1 CHCERGTHAH
11 IGWLGVFGE
20 FCRGDYKAGFVS
32 TIRRAVFANF
42 RYCERRFLAISML
55 VASMTENP
63 GRCNG
68 DVSTPLRMIKP
79 RLRLCTAKVLQ
90 YLT

>member
-1 CHCERGTHAH
+1 M
-11 IGWLGVFGE
+11 
-20 FCRGDYKAGFVS
+20 
-32 TIRRAVFANF
+32 FANF

-79 RLRLCTAKVLQ
+79 RLRLCTAKVLAASTLDRNTNGCEVIQ
-90 YLT
+90 AT